1 MEFQFN
7 NQLTPQ
13 NQIDI
18 DNIGS
23 FALEASNDDG
33 LYYYYLVKTVLGH
46 SIIASCGPIIPDL
59 DILPSGFS
67 ISLHKMNYNEN
78 RLFKVI
84 NSFLNDKEKKITSAY
99 EISIEDAINRFRDL
113 KDYLRNL
120 DTGEF

>member
-67 ISLHKMNYNEN
+67 INLHKMNYNEN